1 MMMEKNLMRMENEKN
16 KNRFGFIFT
25 GSILFD
31 FFSSKEKNES
41 NYEQLKLKKMDD
53 IQWFDE

>member
-1 MMMEKNLMRMENEKN
+1 MENEKN

-41 NYEQLKLKKMDD
+41 NYEQLKLKKIND
-53 IQWFDE
+53 IQ